1 MNCFPPKPL
10 LTRHEISLLR
20 AGLTADVLSV
30 EQARAWRKVVEQAH
44 KVARLIDQFYA
55 ITGELNIAA

>member
-30 EQARAWRKVVEQAH
+30 EQARAWRKVVEQ
-44 KVARLIDQFYA
+44 VARLIDQFYA